1 MNNIWEFLLLVFG
14 VFIGTLL
21 LGALVIEALP
31 LGHTEAALL
40 YLACVI
46 AASAAWVGRKKQ

>member
-1 MNNIWEFLLLVFG
+1 MNNIWEALLIVLG

-21 LGALVIEALP
+21 LGVLLIKALP

-46 AASAAWVGRKKQ
+46 AASAAYIGRKK

>member
-31 LGHTEAALL
+31 LGHTDAALL